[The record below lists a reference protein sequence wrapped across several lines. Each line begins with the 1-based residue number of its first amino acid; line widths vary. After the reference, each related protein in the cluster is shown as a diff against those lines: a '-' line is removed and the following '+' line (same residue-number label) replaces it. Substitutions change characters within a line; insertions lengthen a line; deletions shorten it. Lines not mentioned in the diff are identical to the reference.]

1 MAQDGPQDTAEEKAL
16 PAVAAGTII
25 LANKK
30 VRLTDW
36 NRLKFH
42 IWLNGL
48 RKDNFFRSL
57 LRKLGVANGNAF
69 FLFLEQIAVRT
80 CSRQRQY
87 ERIARNSLLVENVLD
102 HCFRIF
108 VRLCLALAAGNF
120 VCFGHGGDSL
130 VVGSVKGNLERDLAE
145 TDDLLQENGNCRRHV
160 HPELVEQGFGLI

>member
-1 MAQDGPQDTAEEKAL
+1 MAQDGPQDTAEAKAL
-16 PAVAAGTII
+16 PAVGAGTTI

-36 NRLKFH
+36 NRRKFH

-87 ERIARNSLLVENVLD
+87 ERIARKYLFIKNILNHCVCILV
-102 HCFRIF
+102 
-108 VRLCLALAAGNF
+108 
-120 VCFGHGGDSL
+120 
-130 VVGSVKGNLERDLAE
+130 
-145 TDDLLQENGNCRRHV
+145 
-160 HPELVEQGFGLI
+160 GF

>member
-1 MAQDGPQDTAEEKAL
+1 MAQDGPQDTAEAKAL
-16 PAVAAGTII
+16 PAVAAGTTI

-36 NRLKFH
+36 NRRKFH

-69 FLFLEQIAVRT
+69 FLFLEHIAVRT

-87 ERIARNSLLVENVLD
+87 ERVARNSLLVENVPNHLAGILVG
-102 HCFRIF
+102 FR
-108 VRLCLALAAGNF
+108 LAFA
-120 VCFGHGGDSL
+120 
-130 VVGSVKGNLERDLAE
+130 
-145 TDDLLQENGNCRRHV
+145 
-160 HPELVEQGFGLI
+160 